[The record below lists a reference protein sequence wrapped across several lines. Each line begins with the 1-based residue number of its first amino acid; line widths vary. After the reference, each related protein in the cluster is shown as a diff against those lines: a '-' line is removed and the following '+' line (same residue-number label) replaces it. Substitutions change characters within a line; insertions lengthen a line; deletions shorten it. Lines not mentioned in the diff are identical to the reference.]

1 MTNAFQTD
9 HLLRADRVIRWS
21 TSWISHPAVW
31 LTSAIIVC
39 VAFACSGSHAQ
50 GTDTGEVS
58 FNRDVRPILSDH
70 CFACHGFD
78 ENTREADL
86 RLDTAEGSFSDLG
99 GYQAI
104 QSGDLDA
111 SEAWTRI
118 TADNDSV
125 MPPAEFHKPLSEPQ
139 KQILRAW
146 IEQGANYEAHWS
158 FVKPV
163 QPEVPQHP
171 GHNPLD
177 AFLQQQFDAKSIE
190 PNPEASK
197 TTLLRRVTLDVT
209 GLPPTPQEVD
219 AFLAND
225 SEAAYEEIVD
235 RLLNRKSYGEHMAKY
250 WLDLARYADTH
261 GLHLDN
267 ERSMWPYRDWVVRA
281 FNQNL
286 PFDDFTRWQLA
297 GDLLLEPTQEQL
309 IASGFNRCN
318 VTTSEG
324 GSINEEWIY
333 RYAVDRT
340 STTVEVWMGL
350 TAGCA
355 VCHDHKFDPL
365 STKEYY
371 SLYAFFH
378 SAADPAMDGNIKDT
392 PPILKLVS
400 EEDTARVNELRE
412 QVAELETQ
420 RDKQLVALDYVDP
433 ATIDPAPEPVHEEA
447 IWFDDAFPEGAK
459 VESSGGHP
467 TKFVTSAEGPVFRGE
482 RSIQRT
488 SDNQISQD
496 FFPRGADFRIAK
508 GTKFFVHC
516 FLDPENPPESI
527 MVQFHTSSWKNRV
540 VWGDPSKINFGKE
553 GTTEKVHMGELPASG
568 EWVRLEFTADKVGL
582 KPGSKVTGYAFT
594 QFDGTMNWDAL
605 GTTATID
612 KANDP
617 AWSWTAYVGQDFS
630 RLRASFPAELK
641 RELQGLRP
649 ETWNEEQTEKVRLH
663 WLQTQSTD
671 AQPIVKEFAT
681 QIADL
686 MKEIQSIEDAAPI
699 TFIMADRETPRDSYV
714 MLRGA
719 YDNPG
724 DKVTRAVPAFLPPLA
739 EPDDDKLPNRLDL
752 ANWLLSPDHPLTSRV
767 VVNRFWQ
774 QFFGI
779 GLVETSA
786 DFGSQGQPPS
796 HPELLD
802 WLAIHFMN
810 SEWDTKELVKLIVM
824 SDAYRR
830 DSTVR
835 EEHLATDPKNR
846 LLARGPRLRLSAEV
860 LRDQALFVSG
870 LLVSKIGGPGVRPYQ
885 PENIWEPVGFGN
897 SNTRYYKQDSGDS
910 LYRRSLYTFLKR
922 TAPPPFMST
931 FDAPN
936 RELSCSV
943 RGRSNTPLQALQLM
957 NDIQHVEAA
966 RAFGQRILKE
976 GGSSH
981 EERICWAWKSVTAR
995 EPSEAEIVIAKKL
1008 LLEEL
1013 AHYESSVDAAEKLIQ
1028 YGENAPA
1035 EDIAPASLAA
1045 YTLLSN
1051 LLFNLDEFICK
1062 N

>member
-1 MTNAFQTD
+1 MAN
-9 HLLRADRVIRWS
+9 
-21 TSWISHPAVW
+21 SHPVSNASSVRNFV
-31 LTSAIIVC
+31 LFDFSGLLHRLLLSILLGFCTSPLDTKLN
-39 VAFACSGSHAQ
+39 AQ
-50 GTDTGEVS
+50 DDAASEVS

-78 ENTREADL
+78 EKTREADL
-86 RLDTAEGSFSDLG
+86 RLDTAEGALSDLG

-104 QSGDLDA
+104 KPGGLDA
-111 SEAWTRI
+111 SEVWTRI
-118 TADNDSV
+118 TADDDSV
-125 MPPAEFHKPLSEPQ
+125 MPPAEFHKPLSDPQ
-139 KQILRAW
+139 KKILRAW

-163 QPEVPQHP
+163 QPEVPNYS

-177 AFLQQQFDAKSIE
+177 AFLQQRLDAEGIH
-190 PNPEASK
+190 PNPEADK
-197 TTLLRRVTLDVT
+197 TTLLRRVTLDLT

-219 AFLAND
+219 DFLANE
-225 SEAAYEEIVD
+225 SEAAYGEVVE
-235 RLLNRKSYGEHMAKY
+235 RLLNRKTYGEHMAKY

-286 PFDDFTRWQLA
+286 PFDEFTRWQLA
-297 GDLLLEPTQEQL
+297 GDLLPEPTQEQL

-378 SAADPAMDGNIKDT
+378 SAADPAMDGNVKDT

-400 EEDTARVNELRE
+400 EENTSRVNELRN
-412 QVAELETQ
+412 QVASIESQ
-420 RDKQLVALDYVDP
+420 RDEKLSALEYVDP
-433 ATIDPAPEPVHEEA
+433 ATLDPAPEPIHTQE
-447 IWFDDAFPEGAK
+447 IWFDDAFPEGVK
-459 VESSGGHP
+459 IESSGGHP
-467 TKFVTSAEGPVFRGE
+467 TKFVTSGEGPVFKGE
-482 RSIQRT
+482 KSLQRT

-496 FFPRGADFRIAK
+496 FFPLGGDFRIAK

-516 FLDPENPPESI
+516 FLDPDNPPESI

-540 VWGDPSKINFGKE
+540 VWGEQSKINFGKE
-553 GTTEKVHMGELPASG
+553 GTTEKVQMGELPQAG
-568 EWVRLEFTADKVGL
+568 KWVRLEFTADKVGL
-582 KPGSKVTGYAFT
+582 KPGTKVTGFAFT
-594 QFDGTMNWDAL
+594 QFAGTVNWDYL
-605 GTTATID
+605 GTNTTID
-612 KANDP
+612 QVTDP
-617 AWSWTAYVGQDFS
+617 AWSWQAYLGQDFS

-641 RELQGLRP
+641 REFQGLRP
-649 ETWNEEQTEKVRLH
+649 EKWNEEQTDKVRLH
-663 WLQTQSTD
+663 WLRTQY
-671 AQPIVKEFAT
+671 AGAEPIVKEFAER
-681 QIADL
+681 IAPL
-686 MKEIQSIEDAAPI
+686 TKEIQSIEDAAPI
-699 TFIMADRETPRDSYV
+699 TFVMADRKQPRDSYV

-724 DKVTRAVPAFLPPLA
+724 DKVTRDVPDFLPPLKKA
-739 EPDDDKLPNRLDL
+739 ADGRLPNRLDL

-774 QFFGI
+774 QFFGT

-802 WLAIHFMN
+802 WLANHFVD
-810 SEWDTKELVKLIVM
+810 SSWDTKEFVKLIVM

-835 EEHLATDPKNR
+835 EDLLAADPKNR
-846 LLARGPRLRLSAEV
+846 LLARGPRLRLDAEV

-870 LLVSKIGGPGVRPYQ
+870 LLVSKIGGPGVKPYQ

-936 RELSCSV
+936 REMSCSV

-966 RAFGQRILKE
+966 RAFGQRIIAE
-976 GGSSH
+976 GGDSH
-981 EERICWAWKSVTAR
+981 EERIRWAWKATTSR
-995 EPSEAEIVIAKKL
+995 EPSESEIAVAKNL
-1008 LLEEL
+1008 LLKEFEHFNS
-1013 AHYESSVDAAEKLIQ
+1013 APESANKLIQ
-1028 YGENAPA
+1028 YGASDPSA
-1035 EDIAPASLAA
+1035 DIDPASLAA